1 MDIYELIASW
11 SGWPP
16 VAAVLLLAIGAI
28 IWMYD
33 RHLKLKDDIIGDL
46 KGKSPDVL
54 LATLKSR
61 LDLADN
67 LLAAE
72 GKDKQKALAD
82 LKQAFE
88 EIAKLKDEI
97 GKLKDNYSLYAS
109 TAESMEAYIGGTI
122 TSLPPKKELVKEYP
136 ELKGFSAQSELMKQL
151 TRSAKVTTDSPNMK
165 KLMSSLDKKMTLVS
179 KSADDKGL

>member
-1 MDIYELIASW
+1 MDIYEFIASW

-16 VAAVLLLAIGAI
+16 VAAVLVLAIAAI

-46 KGKSPDVL
+46 KNKAPDML
-54 LATLKSR
+54 LAALKDR
-61 LDLADN
+61 LDLANN

-72 GKDKQKALAD
+72 GKDRENAQAN
-82 LKQAFE
+82 LKQALE

-97 GKLKDNYSLYAS
+97 GKLKTNYNLYAS

-122 TSLPPKKELVKEYP
+122 TNLPPRKELVKEFP
-136 ELKGFSAQSELMKQL
+136 DLKTISVDPALYRQFGRAQPSG
-151 TRSAKVTTDSPNMK
+151 VTVNMK
-165 KLMSSLDKKMTLVS
+165 KLLASVDKKMDLVS
-179 KSADDKGL
+179 KSTVEHGL